1 VWHLVYFCTEFQTQS
16 LMKKLDK
23 EQIRKLAEDP
33 AGKVR
38 ATDPWWVIL
47 AKVVAYFLG
56 LLLAGYGTAEAATMA
71 GIVL

>member
-1 VWHLVYFCTEFQTQS
+1 MWHLVYFCTEFQTQS